1 MGSLR
6 SAPTTPATRLAPL
19 SRPAL
24 AGLAMGAALT
34 LAGYDSTYLPPPAA
48 IQEKVDCLATVPGW
62 AELPASTPPANLS
75 GSVPEGFIPVDVI
88 TCSQDYSEAGGVPQA
103 LVRQQHLEG
112 DYTALL
118 AALAKP
124 SARGGSGP
132 CTADMEI
139 VPGLWL
145 VNAAGEAVSATWPTD
160 GCGKTGG
167 RPDTAKALAGLR
179 KGPVEVLL
187 VPGAGPA
194 PQPGPTL
201 VPVTSMPQG
210 AVP

>member
-6 SAPTTPATRLAPL
+6 STGTTPASRAAPL
-19 SRPAL
+19 DRLAL
-24 AGLAMGAALT
+24 AGLALGAALT
-34 LAGYDSTYLPPPAA
+34 LAGCDSPYLPPPAA
-48 IQEKVDCLATVPGW
+48 IQEKVDCVSTVPGW
-62 AELPASTPPANLS
+62 PDLAATTPPPNLR
-75 GSVPEGFIPVDVI
+75 GSVPEGFVPVEVI
-88 TCSQDYSEAGGVPQA
+88 TCSQDYREAGGVPQA

-112 DYTALL
+112 DYAALL
-118 AALAKP
+118 AALAQS

-132 CTADMEI
+132 CTADLEI

-145 VNAAGEAVSATWPTD
+145 VNAAGDAVNVSWPTD
-160 GCGKTGG
+160 GCGKTRG

-179 KGPVEVLL
+179 KGPAEVLA

-201 VPVTSMPQG
+201 TPVTSLPTG
-210 AVP
+210 ATP